1 MRILALLLLT
11 CTIANA
17 ETVDVKYRGVVDLKP
32 FTCKD
37 AKSSFIVR
45 TCYDAKN
52 RYMLIQ
58 LKGTWYHYCELPE
71 ITYSRFLVADSMG
84 RYFNASI
91 KGTGKDGPFDC
102 RTKRAPTY

>member
-1 MRILALLLLT
+1 MRTLAILLLT
-11 CTIANA
+11 CTIACA

-32 FTCKD
+32 FACKD
-37 AKSSFIVR
+37 AKSSFIDR

-58 LKGTWYHYCELPE
+58 LKGTWYHYCEMPE
-71 ITYSRFLVADSMG
+71 AVYAQFIVADSMG
-84 RYFNASI
+84 RFFNQSI
-91 KGTGKDGPFDC
+91 KGSGKDGPFDC